1 MTKAPDAAARLLSI
15 TNDPFVEGFMTAD
28 HVEKYKGSLQA
39 IDCTFEGWNAVLF
52 ANSLTNKAYQ
62 LHEYR
67 YLAAAIYSRILE
79 GDFAL

>member
-1 MTKAPDAAARLLSI
+1 
-15 TNDPFVEGFMTAD
+15 MTAD